1 MARLE
6 LDDQGAVAEK
16 VELSSLVLDL
26 AAELW
31 PLAESQQQTL
41 EITENPALSL
51 EGNATE
57 LGILIRNLLDNAL
70 RYTPAGGRVEVA
82 MGQTPEHRPWL
93 SIRDSG
99 PGIPEALL
107 EAVTQ
112 RFQRAADQRISG
124 SGLGLSIAVE
134 IAERQQLNMR
144 LSNRPEGGLEV
155 RLVWQQPVIAPRA
168 SDAL

>member
-1 MARLE
+1 
-6 LDDQGAVAEK
+6 
-16 VELSSLVLDL
+16 
-26 AAELW
+26 
-31 PLAESQQQTL
+31 
-41 EITENPALSL
+41 
-51 EGNATE
+51 
-57 LGILIRNLLDNAL
+57 
-70 RYTPAGGRVEVA
+70 
-82 MGQTPEHRPWL
+82 MGQTADRRPWL

-155 RLVWQQPVIAPRA
+155 RLVWQRPMA
-168 SDAL
+168 